1 MPAFAVPPEH
11 ADLRAAVRLFLTEC
25 SPEAEVRRLMETA
38 TGHDPAVWKRMAG
51 ELGLQ
56 GLIVPA
62 AHGGAGAGRVELGI
76 VLEEAGR
83 ALLCAPLFATVAL
96 AATLLLESGD
106 TEAQAR
112 YLPGIAAGETVATVA
127 VSAAD
132 PARRPPGSG
141 VAAAAAAEGWR
152 LTGEEPYVVDGH
164 AADLLLV
171 PARTPAGPT
180 LFAVA
185 RDAPGLVR
193 TPLRTVDRTRR
204 QARVT
209 FAATP
214 AERIGPE
221 GAAGPVLGRTLD
233 LAAVALAAEQAG
245 AAAFA
250 LERTVAY
257 AKQRVQFGRPIG
269 GFQAIKHLL
278 ADLLLES
285 ESAISA
291 ARWAAAAADEGDPD
305 LPALA
310 SLVRAYCSDAFVR
323 IAADSIQIHGGV
335 GFTWEHAAHL
345 YLRRARTSAQLL
357 GDAAYHRER
366 YLQRSGAVA

>member
-1 MPAFAVPPEH
+1 
-11 ADLRAAVRLFLTEC
+11 
-25 SPEAEVRRLMETA
+25 
-38 TGHDPAVWKRMAG
+38 
-51 ELGLQ
+51 
-56 GLIVPA
+56 
-62 AHGGAGAGRVELGI
+62 
-76 VLEEAGR
+76 
-83 ALLCAPLFATVAL
+83 
-96 AATLLLESGD
+96 
-106 TEAQAR
+106 
-112 YLPGIAAGETVATVA
+112 
-127 VSAAD
+127 
-132 PARRPPGSG
+132 
-141 VAAAAAAEGWR
+141 AEGWR

-291 ARWAAAAADEGDPD
+291 ARWAAASADEGDPD

-310 SLVRAYCSDAFVR
+310 SLVHAYCSDAFVR

>member
-11 ADLRAAVRLFLTEC
+11 ADLRAAVRRFLTEC
-25 SPEAEVRRLMETA
+25 SPEAEVRRLMETGA
-38 TGHDPAVWKRMAG
+38 GHDPAVWKRMAG

-62 AHGGAGAGRVELGI
+62 DHGGAGAGRVELGI

-96 AATLLLESGD
+96 AATLLLECD
-106 TEAQAR
+106 DADAQAR
-112 YLPGIAAGETVATVA
+112 YLPGIATGDTVATVA

-132 PARRPPGSG
+132 PGRRPPGSG
-141 VAAAAAAEGWR
+141 VAAAGTAEGWR

-171 PARTPAGPT
+171 PARTPAGLS
-180 LFAVA
+180 LFAVDGRLA
-185 RDAPGLVR
+185 QRH
-193 TPLRTVDRTRR
+193 PLQTVDRTRR
-204 QARVT
+204 LARVT
-209 FAATP
+209 FADTP
-214 AERIGPE
+214 GELLGRDGS
-221 GAAGPVLGRTLD
+221 AGPVLDRTLD
-233 LAAVALAAEQAG
+233 LAAVALASEQAG
-245 AAAFA
+245 AAAFV

-257 AKQRVQFGRPIG
+257 AKERVQFGRPIG
-269 GFQAIKHLL
+269 GFQAIKHML

-323 IAADSIQIHGGV
+323 IAADSIQIHGGI
-335 GFTWEHAAHL
+335 GFTWEQAAHL

-366 YLQRSGAVA
+366 HLQRSMT

>member
-11 ADLRAAVRLFLTEC
+11 ADLRAAVRRFLAEC